1 MNTST
6 VKQGIG
12 RGDSNSEYTVIWYA
26 IFIWLARKLSIRP
39 GSAGVDC
46 LRDNPGAGLP
56 HSAHS
61 LPSPLGRLSV
71 AVVVSWQ

>member
-12 RGDSNSEYTVIWYA
+12 RGDSGSEWTVIWYA
-26 IFIWLARKLSIRP
+26 ILIWLARKLSSRP
-39 GSAGVDC
+39 GSADVDC
-46 LRDNPGAGLP
+46 LRDNPGAGLL

-61 LPSPLGRLSV
+61 LPSPLGSSPV